1 MQAEFPPW
9 MNWWK
14 MLCFPSKCEY
24 VLISLTTILDKIYI
38 FSMFYNHLTLLYK
51 SQTIILLQVNLR
63 NWVSL
68 SCIDSNS
75 IWVDFHALGVVDL
88 HWLLEYSPG
97 KGLFGHF
104 CQLPIV
110 LNNLLNLQNFE
121 NGKVLP
127 NPPHQF
133 HHPNFWHVGRKLN
146 ILGSFDK

>member
-1 MQAEFPPW
+1 
-9 MNWWK
+9 

-75 IWVDFHALGVVDL
+75 IWVELACFRCCRSALIT
-88 HWLLEYSPG
+88 